1 MAIIDCKSKK
11 LTKAG
16 HFFAEKLNL
25 ADDVFVHIKIKKN
38 LKGMYG
44 YCEHLPEASDVL
56 KTFLVVLEKGA
67 GSVEV
72 LAHEMVH
79 VAQYARGDLVD
90 GNAHSIW
97 KGEKFEASK
106 VSSEQYYFSPWEV
119 EAYGLSYG
127 LTHLYWSDHELH
139 RGN

>member
-11 LTKAG
+11 LTKAAG
-16 HFFAEKLNL
+16 FFAEKLNL
-25 ADDVFVHIKIKKN
+25 ADDVFVHIKIKKK
-38 LKGMYG
+38 LKGIYG
-44 YCEHLPEASDVL
+44 YCEYLPETSYIL
-56 KTFLVVLEKGA
+56 KTFLVVLEKGQQ
-67 GSVEV
+67 SVEI

-97 KGEKFEASK
+97 RGEKFEATK
-106 VSSEQYYFSPWEV
+106 VGSEQYYFSPWEV

-127 LTHLYWSDHELH
+127 LTQLYWSDHELH